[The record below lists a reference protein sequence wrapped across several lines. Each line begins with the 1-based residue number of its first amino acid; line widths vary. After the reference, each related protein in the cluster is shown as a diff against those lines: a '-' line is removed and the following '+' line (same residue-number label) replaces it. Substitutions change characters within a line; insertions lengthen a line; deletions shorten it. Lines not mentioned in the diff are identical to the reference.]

1 MAHPFTGTLSAIKR
15 NELQIHAATT
25 QIQRNI
31 TLKKQDTSV
40 SFHLHEMSCNPMET
54 ETITGH

>member
-15 NELQIHAATT
+15 NGLQIHAATT

-40 SFHLHEMSCNPMET
+40 SFHLHEMSSNPMET